1 MKTKFSFQF
10 LVAMVAGI
18 FMSVSVFAQDL
29 PVTGTVIDDF
39 GEPVL
44 GANVVIKG
52 TANGAT
58 TDLDGNFSFRAPKG
72 STIVIS
78 FIGYKAAGG
87 FRTPRRRGSHRLRCS
102 SQERLDG
109 LGYRNETR

>member
-44 GANVVIKG
+44 GANVVVKG

-78 FIGYKAAGG
+78 FIGYKAQEVV
-87 FRTPRRRGSHRLRCS
+87 FDGSPLNITL
-102 SQERLDG
+102 QEDSELLEDVPG
-109 LGYRNETR
+109 

>member
-1 MKTKFSFQF
+1 
-10 LVAMVAGI
+10 
-18 FMSVSVFAQDL
+18 MSVSVFAQDL

-44 GANVVIKG
+44 GANVVVKG

-58 TDLDGNFSFRAPKG
+58 TYLDGNFTFRAPKG

-78 FIGYKAAGG
+78 FIGYKAQEVVLMALLLTS
-87 FRTPRRRGSHRLRCS
+87 RCRRIPNS
-102 SQERLDG
+102 SK
-109 LGYRNETR
+109 TW